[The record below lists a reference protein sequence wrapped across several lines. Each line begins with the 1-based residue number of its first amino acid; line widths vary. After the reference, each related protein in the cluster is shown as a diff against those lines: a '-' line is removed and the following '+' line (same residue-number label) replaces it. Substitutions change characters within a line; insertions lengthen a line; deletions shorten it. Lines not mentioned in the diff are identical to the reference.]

1 MTARPTSGA
10 ARRHRSAGFTL
21 VEMLAVMTILA
32 LLAALTLPALRPPP
46 DRLRL
51 EAAAR
56 TVASALRLS
65 RAKAIAI
72 NGDVVLA
79 IDAER
84 RLFESSAVPATRIDR
99 DIAVAMTLAAPERR
113 GRSAGA
119 IRFFADGTASGGNI
133 VLTLGA
139 RHARI
144 EVNWLTGEARL
155 DLSGDGAS

>member
-1 MTARPTSGA
+1 MTARP
-10 ARRHRSAGFTL
+10 ARTVARPRGTAGFTL
-21 VEMLAVMTILA
+21 VEMLAVIAILV
-32 LLAALTLPALRPPP
+32 LVAALTLPLLRPPP

-56 TVASALRLS
+56 TLASALRLS
-65 RAKAIAI
+65 RAKAIAV

-79 IDAER
+79 IDTER

-99 DIAVAMTLAAPERR
+99 DISVAMTLAAPERR
-113 GRSAGA
+113 GRSTGA
-119 IRFFADGTASGGNI
+119 IRFFADGTSSGGDI

-139 RHARI
+139 RHAHI

-155 DLSGDGAS
+155 DLSGGT